1 MKKEKDS
8 KIKGLIGTILF
19 HAGLLAV
26 FIFFGLS
33 TPLPLPGEEGVEVNL
48 GFSDQGMGFDQQPEP
63 APAEEVAPPPET
75 VEEPEEEIIT
85 QETEEA
91 PAIEEIKEE
100 KKEPEPEPQ
109 PVEEKVEEKPEE
121 KPVEQPKVN
130 PRALY
135 KGKSTSTEQ
144 GGQEGQTGEP
154 GDQGNPNGDPAA
166 QSYEGQGGKGNG
178 PGFDLGGRGAKSL
191 PSPSYNSNDQGD
203 VVVEIYVD
211 REGNVIS
218 ARAGVKG
225 TTINDA
231 RLWDVARDAAMR
243 SRFVADPNA
252 PERQR
257 GTITYKFRR
266 TGG

>member
-8 KIKGLIGTILF
+8 KMKGIIGTILF
-19 HAGLLAV
+19 HSGLLML

-48 GFSDQGMGFDQQPEP
+48 GYSDQGMGYDQQPEP
-63 APAEEVAPPPET
+63 APAEEVSPPPQPTEET
-75 VEEPEEEIIT
+75 EEEIIT
-85 QETEEA
+85 QEVEEA
-91 PAIEEIKEE
+91 PAIEEPR
-100 KKEPEPEPQ
+100 KKEPEPEKK
-109 PVEEKVEEKPEE
+109 PVEEVKEPEKIEE

-130 PRALY
+130 PKAIY
-135 KGKSTSTEQ
+135 KGKSTSTTE

-154 GDQGNPNGDPAA
+154 GDQGNPNGDPNATN
-166 QSYEGQGGKGNG
+166 YDGQGGKGNG

-225 TTINDA
+225 STINDT
-231 RLWDVARDAAMR
+231 RLWEVAKEAALR
-243 SRFVADPNA
+243 SKFVADPSA
-252 PERQR
+252 PEKQR

>member
-1 MKKEKDS
+1 MTREKES
-8 KIKGLIGTILF
+8 RLKGIIGTILF
-19 HAGLLAV
+19 HAGLLLLL
-26 FIFFGLS
+26 IFLGLS

-48 GFSDQGMGFDQQPEP
+48 GFSDQGMGMDQQPEP
-63 APAEEVAPPPET
+63 APAEEISPPPQT
-75 VEEPEEEIIT
+75 VEEPEEQIIT

-91 PAIEEIKEE
+91 PVIEKPKEKE
-100 KKEPEPEPQ
+100 KKPEVK
-109 PVEEKVEEKPEE
+109 PVEEVVKEPVPEE

-130 PRALY
+130 PKALY

-154 GDQGNPNGDPAA
+154 GDQGNPNGDPNATN
-166 QSYEGQGGKGNG
+166 YVGQGGKGNG

-191 PSPSYNSNDQGD
+191 PSPSYNSNDEGD
-203 VVVEIYVD
+203 VVVEIFVD
-211 REGNVIS
+211 RDGLVVN

-243 SRFVADPNA
+243 SRFVADPDA

-266 TGG
+266 SGG

>member
-8 KIKGLIGTILF
+8 RIKGIIGTILF
-19 HAGLLAV
+19 HAGLIAL
-26 FIFFGLS
+26 FIFLGLS

-48 GFSDQGMGFDQQPEP
+48 GYTDQGMGNDQQPQP
-63 APAEEVAPPPET
+63 APAEEDTPPPQP

-85 QETEEA
+85 QESEEA
-91 PAIEEIKEE
+91 PVIEKPEIIE
-100 KKEPEPEPQ
+100 KKPEPELK
-109 PVEEKVEEKPEE
+109 PVEEVPEKKPEE
-121 KPVEQPKVN
+121 KPVEQPQVDQ
-130 PRALY
+130 RAIY
-135 KGKSTSTEQ
+135 KGKSTNTEE
-144 GGQEGQTGEP
+144 GGQEGQTGEA
-154 GDQGNPNGDPAA
+154 GDQGDPDGDPNATD
-166 QSYEGQGGKGNG
+166 YDGQGGKGDG
-178 PGFDLGGRGAKSL
+178 PGFDLGGRGAKNL
-191 PSPSYNSNDQGD
+191 PSPSYNSNDQGN
-203 VVVEIYVD
+203 VVVEIFVD

-243 SRFVADPNA
+243 SRFMADPNA

>member
-8 KIKGLIGTILF
+8 KLKGIIGTILF
-19 HAGLLAV
+19 HAGLLALLL
-26 FIFFGLS
+26 FLGLS

-48 GFSDQGMGFDQQPEP
+48 GYSNQGMGIDQQPDP
-63 APAEEVAPPPET
+63 APAEEIAPPPQAKEET
-75 VEEPEEEIIT
+75 REEILT

-91 PAIEEIKEE
+91 PAIEKPVET
-100 KKEPEPEPQ
+100 KKPEPEIK
-109 PVEEKVEEKPEE
+109 PVEETPKVVPEE

-130 PRALY
+130 PKAIY
-135 KGKSTSTEQ
+135 KGKSTTTTD

-154 GDQGNPNGDPAA
+154 GDQGNPNGDPNATN
-166 QSYEGQGGKGNG
+166 YDGQGGKGNG

-203 VVVEIYVD
+203 VVVEIFVD
-211 REGNVIS
+211 RQGNVIN
-218 ARAGVKG
+218 ARAGIKG

-231 RLWDVARDAAMR
+231 RLWEVARDAAMR
-243 SRFVADPNA
+243 SKFVADPNA